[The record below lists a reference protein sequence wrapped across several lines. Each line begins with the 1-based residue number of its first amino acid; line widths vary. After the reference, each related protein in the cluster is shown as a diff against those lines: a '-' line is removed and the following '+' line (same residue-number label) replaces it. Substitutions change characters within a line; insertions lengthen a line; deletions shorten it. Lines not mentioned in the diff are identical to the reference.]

1 MAIQREPAQRRILTL
16 DIARFYAM
24 ALVFYGH
31 FIERVMYLHN
41 PTAAMQYKFIY
52 SFHMLAFIVLAG
64 YVTKESDLQMPFRRF
79 LKHRFLSRLLPF
91 IFFTLLFMI
100 PPAFVSGEFY
110 GLPLPSLHG
119 YLTGLVDTAFGL
131 PLFCVPSWF
140 LMMIF
145 SVELVHYAAFR
156 YLNSDAKILIGAA
169 LFYVAGYILNW
180 QIQFLD
186 PLKGRVVGWNYLF
199 IHEAITMY
207 AFYLVGIYMRHKG
220 FFIHK
225 VPQKIGVPAAAA
237 TFVLVLFTYQL
248 NRGHFTF
255 APLNAVVIMM
265 ASHGQFLWFPF
276 TAIIGSLL
284 LLFLASATPAQKT
297 ILWMGRNTLLLMC
310 LNGIFYHYVNP
321 RAAVWITKAFSVGPW
336 TLTGIAV
343 LVTAVSM
350 ALCMPLMFLFNRFI
364 PELVGKPYARRASP
378 DRLAVNAGNENEPLK
393 TEV

>member
-1 MAIQREPAQRRILTL
+1 MQRESAQNRVLTL

-31 FIERVMYLHN
+31 FIERVMVLHN
-41 PTAAMQYKFIY
+41 ATAAMQYKFIY
-52 SFHMLAFIVLAG
+52 SFHMVAFIVLAG
-64 YVTKESDLQMPFRRF
+64 YVAKESDLQMPLKSF
-79 LKHRFLSRLLPF
+79 LAHRFLSRLLPF
-91 IFFTLLFMI
+91 IFFTFLFMI

-110 GLPLPSLHG
+110 GLPLPSVHG
-119 YLTGLVDTAFGL
+119 YVTGLVDTAFGL

-156 YLNSDAKILIGAA
+156 YLTSDAKILIGAA
-169 LFYVAGYILNW
+169 LFYIAGYILNW
-180 QIQFLD
+180 QVQFLD

-220 FFIHK
+220 FFMNK
-225 VPQKIGVPAAAA
+225 VPGKIWAPAVAV
-237 TFVLVLFTYQL
+237 TFALVLFTYNL

-255 APLNAVVIMM
+255 TPLNAVVIMM

-321 RAAVWITKAFSVGPW
+321 RAAVWISKTISVGPW
-336 TLTGIAV
+336 TLTAIAIG
-343 LVTAVSM
+343 VTVVSM
-350 ALCMPLMFLFNRFI
+350 ALCMPLMVLFNRYV
-364 PELVGKPYARRASP
+364 PGLVGKPHARKALRPRST
-378 DRLAVNAGNENEPLK
+378 VGAGG
-393 TEV
+393 

>member
-1 MAIQREPAQRRILTL
+1 MQRELTPSRILTL

-31 FIERVMYLHN
+31 FVERVMYLHHA
-41 PTAAMQYKFIY
+41 TAALQYKFIY
-52 SFHMLAFIVLAG
+52 SFHMVAFFVLAG
-64 YVTKESDLQMPFRRF
+64 YVAKESDLQIPCKSF

-91 IFFTLLFMI
+91 LFFTLLFMI
-100 PPAFVSGEFY
+100 PPAFVSGEFF
-110 GLPLPSLHG
+110 GLPLPSVKG
-119 YLTGLVDTAFGL
+119 YMTGLEDTAFGL

-156 YLNSDAKILIGAA
+156 YLKSDAKILIGAA
-169 LFYVAGYILNW
+169 CFYVVGYILNW

-186 PLKGRVVGWNYLF
+186 PTKGRVVGWNYLF

-220 FFIHK
+220 FFMKK
-225 VPQKIGVPAAAA
+225 VPAKLWAPAMAAA
-237 TFVLVLFTYQL
+237 FLLVLFTYEL
-248 NRGHFTF
+248 NTGHFTF
-255 APLNAVVIMM
+255 APLDAVVIMM
-265 ASHGQFLWFPF
+265 ASHGHFLWFPF
-276 TAIIGSLL
+276 TAIVGSLL

-310 LNGIFYHYVNP
+310 LNGIFYHFFNP
-321 RAAVWITKAFSVGPW
+321 RAAVWISHAFAVTPW

-343 LVTAVSM
+343 AVTVASM
-350 ALCMPLMFLFNRFI
+350 ALCMPLMYLFNQYV
-364 PELVGKPYARRASP
+364 PELVGKPNARRALQS
-378 DRLAVNAGNENEPLK
+378 RLAVAQEN
-393 TEV
+393 

>member
-1 MAIQREPAQRRILTL
+1 MQRELASYRILPL

-31 FIERVMYLHN
+31 FVERVMYLHN
-41 PTAAMQYKFIY
+41 PTAALQYKFIY
-52 SFHMLAFIVLAG
+52 SFHMVAFFVLAG
-64 YVTKESDLQMPFRRF
+64 YVAKESDLQVPFKIF

-100 PPAFVSGEFY
+100 PPTLVSGEFY
-110 GLPLPSLHG
+110 GLPLPSVQG
-119 YLTGLVDTAFGL
+119 YTTGLVDTAFGL

-145 SVELVHYAAFR
+145 SVELVNYAAFR
-156 YLNSDAKILIGAA
+156 YLKSDAKILTGAA

-180 QIQFLD
+180 QVQFLN

-220 FFIHK
+220 FFINK
-225 VPQKIGVPAAAA
+225 VPTKIWMPAVGA
-237 TFVLVLFTYQL
+237 TFLLVLFTYKL
-248 NRGHFTF
+248 NTGHFTF
-255 APLNAVVIMM
+255 AALDAVVIMM
-265 ASHGQFLWFPF
+265 ASHGHFLWFPF
-276 TAIIGSLL
+276 TAIIGSIL
-284 LLFLASATPAQKT
+284 LLFLASATPSQKT
-297 ILWMGRNTLLLMC
+297 LLWMGRNTLLLMC

-321 RAAVWITKAFSVGPW
+321 RAAVWISNALSVGPW

-343 LVTAVSM
+343 AVTVVSM
-350 ALCMPLMFLFNRFI
+350 ALCMPLMYLFNRYV
-364 PELVGKPYARRASP
+364 PELVGNPYARKALQR
-378 DRLAVNAGNENEPLK
+378 RLAVGAGE
-393 TEV
+393 